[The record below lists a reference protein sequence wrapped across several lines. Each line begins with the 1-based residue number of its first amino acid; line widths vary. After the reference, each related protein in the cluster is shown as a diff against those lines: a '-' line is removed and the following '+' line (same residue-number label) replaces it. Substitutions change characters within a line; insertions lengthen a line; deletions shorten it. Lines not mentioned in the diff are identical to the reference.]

1 MQVQVLLPAPWIDKS
16 IINDFIGF
24 IINGSNHSS
33 VHRVNYEPITG
44 NWTIDGKHYFN
55 GNTNLEVTYGLKRYN
70 ALRIIEATLNLCPI
84 KLYTSKAVCAT
95 MISSCSATAD

>member
-70 ALRIIEATLNLCPI
+70 ALWIIEATVSNLMKRLAVLFNYREEG
-84 KLYTSKAVCAT
+84 KLFKFV
-95 MISSCSATAD
+95 